1 MQKTIMRLIILVSLT
16 CLSACSLFSDSQHQ
30 SISFPGVH
38 KIDIQQG
45 NVVTQEMINQLR
57 PGMTKRQV
65 RYIMGTPLL
74 VDTFQQD
81 RWDYIY
87 SYQPGGK
94 SRVQETLSLYFSDGK
109 LSHFT
114 GDFRPEP
121 PPAIEQPQIS
131 AEPTEEASATPI
143 EEDVIKDI
151 IE

>member
-1 MQKTIMRLIILVSLT
+1 MRLITLLSLT
-16 CLSACSLFSDSQHQ
+16 FLSACSLFSDSQHQ
-30 SISFPGVH
+30 TISFPGVH

-94 SRVQETLSLYFSDGK
+94 SRVQETLSLYFSSEGK

-131 AEPTEEASATPI
+131 AESTEESTVTPI
-143 EEDVIKDI
+143 EEGVIKDI